1 MKLKLCL
8 GAIATLL
15 SANAV
20 AQTCVTTQTASHQ
33 DGQFIDRKD
42 GTLLDVTTNLLWSKC
57 NLGETYNAS
66 TDACDGTALKYQN
79 WSDALVATQDTTLT
93 TIAGQSGFRLPNIK
107 ELSSIVDYRCTRPA
121 INLTF
126 FPTTTNEPYWTNTP
140 DAHIVNSHYEG
151 LIIDFD
157 EALEVITDPDN
168 VPSPLV
174 RLVREFN

>member
-1 MKLKLCL
+1 MKMKLCL
-8 GAIATLL
+8 GAIAALL
-15 SANAV
+15 GANAI

-66 TDACDGTALKYQN
+66 TDTCDGTALKYQN

-140 DAHIVNSHYEG
+140 DAHSVNSHYEG

-174 RLVREFN
+174 RLVKEFN

>member
-15 SANAV
+15 SVNAI

-66 TDACDGTALKYQN
+66 TDTCDGTALKYQN

-93 TIAGQSGFRLPNIK
+93 TIAGQPGFRASKHQRTELNCGLPLYSTSDQPNLLPN
-107 ELSSIVDYRCTRPA
+107 D
-121 INLTF
+121 
-126 FPTTTNEPYWTNTP
+126 
-140 DAHIVNSHYEG
+140 DQ
-151 LIIDFD
+151 
-157 EALEVITDPDN
+157 
-168 VPSPLV
+168 
-174 RLVREFN
+174 